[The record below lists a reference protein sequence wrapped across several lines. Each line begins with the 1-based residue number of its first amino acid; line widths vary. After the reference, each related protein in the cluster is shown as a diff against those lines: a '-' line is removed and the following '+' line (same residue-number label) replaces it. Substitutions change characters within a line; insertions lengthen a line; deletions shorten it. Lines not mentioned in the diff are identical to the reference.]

1 MALFFAPEIS
11 GWNAFGISAIS
22 ASLNGLVLRSMALFF
37 APEISGWNA
46 FGISAISASLNGLF
60 LRVWDFELDRF

>member
-1 MALFFAPEIS
+1 
-11 GWNAFGISAIS
+11 
-22 ASLNGLVLRSMALFF
+22 MALFF

-60 LRVWDFELDRF
+60 LRVWDFELDRFSDLFN